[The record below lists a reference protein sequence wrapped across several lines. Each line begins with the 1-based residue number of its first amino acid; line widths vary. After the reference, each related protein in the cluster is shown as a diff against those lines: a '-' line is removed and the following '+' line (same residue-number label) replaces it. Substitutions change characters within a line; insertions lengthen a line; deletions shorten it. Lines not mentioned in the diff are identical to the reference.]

1 MPILKV
7 IIDVFAPPEVNV
19 TDKFS
24 NCADMTK
31 EGLKCDDVK
40 LGEVVGAFPIRLF
53 FSALFVSFHP
63 QQ

>member
-1 MPILKV
+1 MSILKV

-40 LGEVVGAFPIRLF
+40 LGEMVGALF
-53 FSALFVSFHP
+53 TFFLRSFLLY
-63 QQ
+63 